1 MRDAKSLLLLLVS
14 LLLVLVSFGLL
25 WTWGYRFYNKNDEI
39 TKAPVKIVMV
49 DSNAIANR
57 VRDSLQTV
65 YAETLQSLDSQYKS
79 TLSNSDSL
87 KTQLDIKLDEFYRL
101 SNEIAA
107 LLKNRNANTNYTTA
121 KQKIN
126 ELQNKVEDL
135 KDKNQVVEKEN
146 NKLTAVLDNIRKPE
160 KPQDTNTKKPEFNT
174 KQVSGNNNV
183 SEKSTPTFAVF
194 VANDLRLSGLMVNR
208 DDKEVETSV
217 ADQTEKFGGSFNVLN
232 NISQLSNA
240 EVVVVILQPDGR
252 PLKTSGWESG
262 SFNTPDGKKVYSYKF
277 NFKYIKGE
285 NKRLYFS
292 LRSAEKY
299 QKGDYT
305 MQVYYNGMMIGRTT
319 KRLS

>member
-39 TKAPVKIVMV
+39 TKAPVKIVVV

-121 KQKIN
+121 KQ
-126 ELQNKVEDL
+126 
-135 KDKNQVVEKEN
+135 N
-146 NKLTAVLDNIRKPE
+146 NRK
-160 KPQDTNTKKPEFNT
+160 
-174 KQVSGNNNV
+174 S
-183 SEKSTPTFAVF
+183 S
-194 VANDLRLSGLMVNR
+194 
-208 DDKEVETSV
+208 
-217 ADQTEKFGGSFNVLN
+217 
-232 NISQLSNA
+232 
-240 EVVVVILQPDGR
+240 
-252 PLKTSGWESG
+252 
-262 SFNTPDGKKVYSYKF
+262 
-277 NFKYIKGE
+277 
-285 NKRLYFS
+285 
-292 LRSAEKY
+292 
-299 QKGDYT
+299 
-305 MQVYYNGMMIGRTT
+305 
-319 KRLS
+319 